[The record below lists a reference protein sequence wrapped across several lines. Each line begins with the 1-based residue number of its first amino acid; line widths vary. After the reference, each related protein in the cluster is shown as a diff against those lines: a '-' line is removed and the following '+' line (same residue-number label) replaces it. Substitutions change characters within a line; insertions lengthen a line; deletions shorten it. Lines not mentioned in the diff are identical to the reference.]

1 MRVALLG
8 LGNMGTPIAER
19 LERSGHE
26 LSVWNRSAAAIEP
39 FVRRGIRAL
48 AQPARAWEH
57 ADVAITMLSDGDA
70 VEDVVIGPGG
80 LLGATRTG
88 LVIDMSTISDR
99 TSAHVAAECERHGG
113 ALLAAPVTGNP
124 SVVVAGNLGIIVS
137 GPRHEF
143 ERVQEMLADIGPN
156 VMYVGEGH
164 EARIVKLALNLMLG
178 GTTQLLAEALVLGEK
193 HGIERSAMLG
203 VIGGSAIASPFVKY
217 KTDALNADD
226 YSSTFTTRLLY
237 KDLALALQAAHEREL
252 PLPLT
257 ASTQQL
263 VEGCIASGM
272 GDLDMTALLPRLR
285 REAGL

>member
-1 MRVALLG
+1 MRVAVLG
-8 LGNMGTPIAER
+8 LGHMGAPIADR
-19 LERSGHE
+19 LERSGHDV
-26 LSVWNRSAAAIEP
+26 SVWNRSPGAVEQ
-39 FVRRGIRAL
+39 FSRRGIQAL
-48 AQPARAWEH
+48 DKPARAWEH
-57 ADVAITMLSDGDA
+57 ADVAITMLSDGAA
-70 VEDVVIGPGG
+70 VHDVLLGPDG
-80 LLGATRTG
+80 LLDGARAG

-99 TSAHVAAECERHGG
+99 TSERLAAECERHGG

-137 GPRHEF
+137 GSRYQF
-143 ERVQEMLADIGPN
+143 ERVREMLVDIGPN
-156 VMYVGEGH
+156 VMYVGGAH

-193 HGIERSAMLG
+193 HGIERSEMLG
-203 VIGGSAIASPFVKY
+203 VIGASAIASPFVKY

-226 YSSTFTTRLLY
+226 YSSTFTARLLY
-237 KDLALALQAAHEREL
+237 KDLALALEAAHDREV

-263 VEGCIASGM
+263 VEGCIGSGM